1 MRLLSLE
8 LYNFRPFY
16 GLSQAIDFAQSD
28 HRNVT
33 VIIGNNGCGKTALL
47 NALTWLLYEKF
58 SDALA
63 APEHLVNRRAIR
75 EAQVG
80 NKVQCWVQL
89 HFEHQE
95 RKYRMKRMREVR
107 KTDVNGNYEITDNT
121 VLLESA
127 CEDGLWKRIKEVVT
141 TINRILP
148 EDLHR
153 YFFFDGERIE
163 NLQRPDKKRE
173 IASATTRLNGEEILN
188 RAISHLDRARQSF
201 EADLRRIGDIE
212 IQDLLEEKQQLE
224 EDKAQLLDTIKLND
238 ENLAGLAIEKGKI
251 DDLLQELKAVE
262 DLQKR
267 RKELNDL
274 YKHYEESLSKTRQE
288 LSNLISNNAYK
299 VFLPKAIENFQNKTS
314 DLKATGELPTSIK
327 SPFVQGLLEQQKCIC
342 GRELIPGNKPY
353 QEVALWRERCGFS
366 EVEAVIFRM
375 EGEVEQ
381 INNYIPDFYVLLD
394 QLQKDRRDIR
404 KKISSIELEL
414 EDIKE
419 ELRKSPEEEARKYQD
434 KLDELDKLIDRE
446 KETRVLS
453 LARLNPLEDKIKE
466 IDRLINKRQ
475 GLNDEQ
481 ERVLR
486 RIRACMTAK
495 DTIEKVRFR
504 LRAGFRQ
511 DLGERIGRIF
521 SSISFK
527 PYKPVLSDDYTLQL
541 MESGQSMITA
551 GASTAENQVL
561 SLAFIGGIIDQARE
575 YTAQRDLLPGPDS
588 SVFPMVMDAAFGNLD
603 PIYRSNVAR
612 QIPKLA
618 NQVII
623 LVNKS
628 QWQDEVAKNT
638 AVRIGKQYII
648 SYQGPREDITEDSV
662 EIEGISYSLVKHR
675 LEEVETSEIMEVN
688 LHG

>member
-16 GLSQAIDFAQSD
+16 GLSETIQFAQSD
-28 HRNVT
+28 QRNVT
-33 VIIGNNGCGKTALL
+33 VIIGNNGCGKTGLL
-47 NALTWLLYEKF
+47 NALTWVLYEKF
-58 SDALA
+58 SDALS

-75 EAQVG
+75 EASVG
-80 NKVQCWVQL
+80 EKIQCWVQL
-89 HFEHQE
+89 NFDHQA
-95 RKYRMKRMREVR
+95 RKYRIKRIREVK
-107 KTDVNGNYEITDNT
+107 KTDEEGNYEIANDN

-127 CEDGLWKRIKEVVT
+127 GEDGRWQKIEEVIA

-163 NLQRPDKKRE
+163 NLQRPDKKKE
-173 IASATTRLNGEEILN
+173 IASATTKLNGEEVLN

-201 EADLRRIGDIE
+201 EANLRKIGDIE
-212 IQDLLEEKQQLE
+212 IQDLLDEKQQLE
-224 EDKAQLLDTIKLND
+224 EDKDQISNAVKLYD
-238 ENLAGLAIEKGKI
+238 DNLAGLAIEKGKI
-251 DDLLQELKAVE
+251 EDLMQGLKAVE
-262 DLQKR
+262 TLQKR

-274 YKHYEESLSKTRQE
+274 HKHYEESLLKTRQD
-288 LSNLISNNAYK
+288 LSSLISNNAYK
-299 VFLPKAIENFQNKTS
+299 VFLPRAVQVFQNKTR
-314 DLKATGELPTSIK
+314 DLKAAGELPTAIK
-327 SPFVQGLLEQQKCIC
+327 SPFVQGLLDHQKCIC
-342 GRELIPGNKPY
+342 GRELIPGEKAY
-353 QEVALWRERCGFS
+353 QEVSLWKDRCGFS

-375 EGEVEQ
+375 EGEAEQ
-381 INNYIPDFYVLLD
+381 INNYIPEFFVLLD
-394 QLQKDRRDIR
+394 QLQKERRDLR
-404 KKISSIELEL
+404 EKICNIESEL

-419 ELRKSPEEEARKYQD
+419 ELRKSPEQEARDYQD
-434 KLDELDKLIDRE
+434 KLDELEKLMDQE
-446 KETRVLS
+446 KEARVLS
-453 LARLNPLEDKIKE
+453 LARLNPLEEKVNE
-466 IDRLINKRQ
+466 IERQINKRK

-486 RIRACMTAK
+486 RIRACMTARNRI
-495 DTIEKVRFR
+495 DEVRSR
-504 LRAGFRQ
+504 LRARFRQ
-511 DLGERIGRIF
+511 DLGNRIERIF

-527 PYKPVLSDDYTLQL
+527 PYKPVLSEDYTLQL
-541 MESGQSMITA
+541 MESDQSMVTA

-575 YTAQRDLLPGPDS
+575 FTAQRDLLPGPDS

-612 QIPKLA
+612 RIPELA

-638 AVRIGKQYII
+638 AARIGKQYII
-648 SYQGPREDITEDSV
+648 SYQGPREDITEDS
-662 EIEGISYSLVKHR
+662 IELAGISYPLVKHR
-675 LEEVETSEIMEVN
+675 LEEVETSEIVEVS

>member
-8 LYNFRPFY
+8 SYNFRPFY
-16 GLSQAIDFAQSD
+16 GLSNAINFAQSD
-28 HRNVT
+28 QRNVT

-75 EAQVG
+75 EAEVG
-80 NKVQCWVQL
+80 DRVQCWVQL
-89 HFEHQE
+89 HFEQQG

-107 KTDVNGNYEITDNT
+107 KTDVDGNYEMTDNT

-127 CEDGLWKRIKEVVT
+127 GEDGRWQIIEEVAA

-163 NLQRPDKKRE
+163 NLQRPDKKKE
-173 IASATTRLNGEEILN
+173 IASATTRLNGEETLN
-188 RAISHLDRARQSF
+188 RAISHLDRARQRF
-201 EADLRRIGDIE
+201 ESDLRKIGDIE
-212 IQDLLEEKQQLE
+212 IQDLLDEKQQLE
-224 EDKAQLLDTIKLND
+224 EEKDQLLNAIKLND

-251 DDLLQELKAVE
+251 DDLLQGLKAVE
-262 DLQKR
+262 GLQKR
-267 RKELNDL
+267 RKELIDL
-274 YKHYEESLSKTRQE
+274 YKHYEESLSKKRQD
-288 LSNLISNNAYK
+288 LTNLISNNAYK
-299 VFLPKAIENFQNKTS
+299 VFLPRAIQFFQNKTY
-314 DLKATGELPTSIK
+314 DLKASGELPTAIK
-327 SPFVQGLLEQQKCIC
+327 SPFVQGLLDQQKCIC
-342 GRELIPGNKPY
+342 GRELVPGDKAY
-353 QEVALWRERCGFS
+353 QEVSLWRDRCGFS
-366 EVEAVIFRM
+366 EVEAIIFRM
-375 EGEVEQ
+375 EGEAEQ
-381 INNYIPDFYVLLD
+381 ISNYIPDFFVLLD
-394 QLQKDRRDIR
+394 QLQKDRLDIR
-404 KKISSIELEL
+404 TKISSVELEL

-419 ELRKSPEEEARKYQD
+419 ELRKSPEQEAREYQD

-446 KETRVLS
+446 KEARVLS

-466 IDRLINKRQ
+466 IDHQINKRQ

-481 ERVLR
+481 ERVIR
-486 RIRACMTAK
+486 RIRACIAARERI
-495 DTIEKVRFR
+495 DQVRSR
-504 LRAGFRQ
+504 LRSGFRQ
-511 DLGERIGRIF
+511 DLGKRIGRIF

-527 PYKPVLSDDYTLQL
+527 PYKPVLSEDYTLQL
-541 MESGQSMITA
+541 MESDQSMITA

-612 QIPKLA
+612 RIPELA

-638 AVRIGKQYII
+638 AARIGKQYVI

-662 EIEGISYSLVKHR
+662 EIVGINYPLVKYR
-675 LEEVETSEIMEVN
+675 LEEVETSEIMEVE

>member
-1 MRLLSLE
+1 MRLSSLE

-16 GLSQAIDFAQSD
+16 GLSDIIHFAQSD
-28 HRNVT
+28 QRNVT
-33 VIIGNNGCGKTALL
+33 AIIANNGCGKTGFL
-47 NALTWLLYEKF
+47 NALTWVLYEKF

-75 EAQVG
+75 EAPVG
-80 NKVQCWVQL
+80 EKIQCWVQL
-89 HFEHQE
+89 NFEHQG
-95 RKYRMKRMREVR
+95 RKYRIKRIREV
-107 KTDVNGNYEITDNT
+107 KKIDLEGNYEIADDSI
-121 VLLESA
+121 LLESA
-127 CEDGLWKRIKEVVT
+127 GEDGRWQRIEEVSS

-163 NLQRPDKKRE
+163 NLQRPDKKKE
-173 IASATTRLNGEEILN
+173 IASATTKLNGEEVLN

-201 EADLRRIGDIE
+201 ESDLRRIGDIE
-212 IQDLLEEKQQLE
+212 IQDLLNEKQQLE
-224 EDKAQLLDTIKLND
+224 ENKDQLLNDIKQND
-238 ENLAGLAIEKGKI
+238 ENLTGLAIEKGKI
-251 DDLLQELKAVE
+251 DDLLQGLKAVE
-262 DLQKR
+262 NLQKR

-274 YKHYEESLSKTRQE
+274 HKHYEESLSKARQD

-299 VFLPKAIENFQNKTS
+299 AFLPQAVQIFQNKTH
-314 DLKATGELPTSIK
+314 DLKAAGELPTAIK
-327 SPFVQGLLEQQKCIC
+327 SPFVQGLLDQKKCIC
-342 GRELIPGNKPY
+342 GRELIPGDKAY
-353 QEVALWRERCGFS
+353 QEVSLWKERCGFS
-366 EVEAVIFRM
+366 EVEEVIFRM
-375 EGEVEQ
+375 EGEAEQ
-381 INNYIPDFYVLLD
+381 INNYIPDFFALLD
-394 QLQKDRRDIR
+394 RLQKDRRDIR
-404 KKISSIELEL
+404 EKMSNIESEL

-419 ELRKSPEEEARKYQD
+419 ELRKSPEQEARDYQN
-434 KLDELDKLIDRE
+434 KLDELDKLIDKE
-446 KETRVLS
+446 KGARVLA
-453 LARLNPLEDKIKE
+453 LDRLNPLEDKIKE
-466 IDRLINKRQ
+466 INRQINKRQ

-486 RIRACMTAK
+486 RIQACIAAR
-495 DTIEKVRFR
+495 DKVDEVRSR

-527 PYKPVLSDDYTLQL
+527 PYKPILSEDYTLQL
-541 MESGQSMITA
+541 MESDQSMITA

-612 QIPKLA
+612 RIPELA

-638 AVRIGKQYII
+638 VARIGKQYTI
-648 SYQGPREDITEDSV
+648 SYQGPREDIIEDAV
-662 EIEGISYSLVKHR
+662 EISGISYPLVKHR
-675 LEEVETSEIMEVN
+675 PEEVETSEIVEVR